1 MNKLDIREK
10 AEVLKLL
17 GHPTRLLILEELA
30 KGAKCVTD
38 IKDLLEIEQ
47 SNLSQHLSLL
57 RKLKIID
64 YYEDGALRCYYIIRP
79 RMVDALFTFISG
91 NYPIERRSCLPVR
104 PRTQT
109 GEEIRMEGE
118 RLKAKEVRK

>member
-1 MNKLDIREK
+1 MNKLDIRDK

-47 SNLSQHLSLL
+47 SNLSQHLSVL
-57 RKLKIID
+57 RNLKIID
-64 YYEDGALRCYYIIRP
+64 FYEDGVLRCYYIIRP
-79 RMVDALFTFISG
+79 RMVEVLFTFISG
-91 NYPIERRSCLPVR
+91 NYPIERRSCEEVR
-104 PRTQT
+104 K
-109 GEEIRMEGE
+109 EGE
-118 RLKAKEVRK
+118 RLKEKKKKKTKRN

>member
-1 MNKLDIREK
+1 MNKLDIRDK

-17 GHPTRLLILEELA
+17 GHSTRLLILEELG

-47 SNLSQHLSLL
+47 SNLSQHLSVL

-64 YYEDGALRCYYIIRP
+64 FYEDGALRCYYIVRP
-79 RMVDALFTFISG
+79 QMVDTLFAFLSG
-91 NYPIERRSCLPVR
+91 NYPV
-104 PRTQT
+104 
-109 GEEIRMEGE
+109 IRCSREV
-118 RLKAKEVRK
+118 VRKEGGRRQIKTAESNY